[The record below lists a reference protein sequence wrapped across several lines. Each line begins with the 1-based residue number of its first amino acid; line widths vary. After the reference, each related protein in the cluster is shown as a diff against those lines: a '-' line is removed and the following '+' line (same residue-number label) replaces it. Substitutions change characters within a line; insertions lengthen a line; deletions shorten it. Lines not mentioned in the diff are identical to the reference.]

1 MIYIIYLIT
10 RYCTADNCML
20 IQLHEVNKF
29 YSLMYVKNK
38 INVIWII
45 HAFVLPLI
53 VVFMSIVAI
62 TINILVNAT
71 IQTWIIN
78 CCFGNKI
85 NACFSTWLIRISSLD
100 ISSQPS
106 MKIYLI
112 SIYCCTNFVAIT
124 VKGSIGTFDVY
135 FVWSVITISYRFVCT
150 KLELY
155 IP

>member
-85 NACFSTWLIRISSLD
+85 SSLD

-112 SIYCCTNFVAIT
+112 SIYCCMNFVAIT